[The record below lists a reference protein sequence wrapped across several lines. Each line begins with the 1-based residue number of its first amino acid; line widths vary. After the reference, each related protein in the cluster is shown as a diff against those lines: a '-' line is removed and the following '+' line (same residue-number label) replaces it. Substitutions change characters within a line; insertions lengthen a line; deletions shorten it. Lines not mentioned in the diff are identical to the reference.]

1 MLSYIVLCL
10 ELQKKL
16 IPNWI
21 GYTGIPRL
29 NMVFLWHSAI
39 YLTIL
44 TSMILFTKNVWT
56 SWHAVTNQKRF
67 LFIFRHSNLT
77 LLTIIWYLFVIV
89 EYWHNSNMFHT
100 HLFSLFETFNT
111 FITHQFTFLPCAV
124 ICNTAKNM
132 GWNFSLWT
140 FCKFSF
146 TFLVVLLPV
155 PDVSSFLDWIGWKGG
170 EWSEC

>member
-1 MLSYIVLCL
+1 MWSYIVLCL

-16 IPNWI
+16 IPNWK

-29 NMVFLWHSAI
+29 NMVFFMKLIHLFNI
-39 YLTIL
+39 YDSIYEKVL
-44 TSMILFTKNVWT
+44 T

-77 LLTIIWYLFVIV
+77 LLTIIWYFFVIV

-100 HLFSLFETFNT
+100 HLFSLFEAFNT

-132 GWNFSLWT
+132 GWNFSFRF
-140 FCKFSF
+140 FC
-146 TFLVVLLPV
+146 
-155 PDVSSFLDWIGWKGG
+155 
-170 EWSEC
+170 